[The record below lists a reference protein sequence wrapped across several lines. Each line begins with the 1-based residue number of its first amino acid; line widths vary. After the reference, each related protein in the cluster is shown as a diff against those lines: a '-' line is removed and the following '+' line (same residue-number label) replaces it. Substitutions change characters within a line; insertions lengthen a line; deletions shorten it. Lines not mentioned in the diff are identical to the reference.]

1 MKLAKLSLAAITVA
15 SLTASAFAADSLA
28 SAFKEG
34 KISGTITSFY
44 LKTTK
49 DAPAVDS
56 GAYALGGLLNF
67 QTAKLNGFYADFEF
81 QASDT
86 LGTTVGDVND
96 GSIGINNSMLS
107 QAYLGYYGY
116 KTDIK
121 VGRMHIGTP
130 LVSDSGSRLVRD
142 YWNALLVVNKS
153 LKNTT
158 IAVGGVT
165 EWTGRDGSHFR
176 PADPIYTVL
185 AATSFSGVSVT
196 GQYVYANNLTA
207 GANDTRKDYYVG
219 LGYTVKAGMPI
230 KLGAQYIGF
239 TQDGAKSLH
248 SYGLM
253 VGTSVAGLG
262 LSAYYTNTSGNY
274 GDGSVPGGYG
284 NGSDPSYNSVQKLS
298 GNGAGVTAYQGKVS
312 YDFSKV
318 GVKGLSAFTRYIQ
331 YNDYSG
337 SGLDA
342 NEWDMDAKYAFGGSL
357 KGLSGQVRYATV
369 TKDVPNSDFNDFR
382 FIVKYKF

>member
-1 MKLAKLSLAAITVA
+1 MKLAKLSLAAVVVA
-15 SLTASAFAADSLA
+15 SLSASAFAADSLA

-34 KISGTITSFY
+34 KVSGKLTSY
-44 LKTTK
+44 YMKTSN
-49 DAPAVDS
+49 DNAPDK
-56 GAYALGGLLNF
+56 GAYAVGGLLNF
-67 QTAKLNGFYADFEF
+67 QTAKLDGFYANFEF
-81 QASDT
+81 QASNT

-96 GSIGINNSMLS
+96 GSVGINNSMLS

-121 VGRMHIGTP
+121 VGRMHIETP
-130 LVSDSGSRLVRD
+130 LVSDSGTRLVRD

-158 IAVGGVT
+158 IAAGAVT
-165 EWTGRDGSHFR
+165 EWTDRDGSHFM
-176 PADPIYTVL
+176 PDEPIYTVL

-196 GQYVYANNLTA
+196 GQYVYANSLTA
-207 GANDTRKDYYVG
+207 GVDDTRQDYYLG
-219 LGYTVKAGMPI
+219 LGYTVEAGMPI

-239 TQDGAKSLH
+239 NQDGAKSLNT
-248 SYGLM
+248 YGLM
-253 VGTSVAGLG
+253 VGTSINGLG
-262 LSAYYTNTSGNY
+262 LSAYYTNTSGNS
-274 GDGSVPGGYG
+274 GDGTVFGGYG
-284 NGSDPSYNSVQKLS
+284 DGSDPSYNSIQILS

-318 GVKGLSAFTRYIQ
+318 GVKGLTAFTRYAQ

-342 NEWDMDAKYAFGGSL
+342 NEWDVDTTYNFGGSL
-357 KGLSGQVRYATV
+357 KGLSGQLRYAMIN
-369 TKDVPNSDFNDFR
+369 KDVANSDFNNFR